1 MTLERTDI
9 QRLCPELQAILD
21 DTAMR
26 SALSVDLNARIESK
40 LRDAAVAHD
49 AGDDLQAKA
58 VLEEALALAKSE
70 PTSPPPGL

>member
-9 QRLCPELQAILD
+9 YRLCPELQSILE
-21 DTAMR
+21 DTAR
-26 SALSVDLNARIESK
+26 QSALSIDLNARIESK
-40 LRDAAVAHD
+40 LRDAAMAHD

-58 VLEEALALAKSE
+58 ILEEALALAKSE